1 MKLDCRL
8 VARGWNFMVNKLCT
22 RPAAVRSYCNPQNE
36 RFKGEH
42 MPKVAA
48 GNLPRA
54 PAWVGD
60 DRAQMTLAVLI
71 WLVPLLVISILLAY
85 NPLHRSV
92 IPVYH
97 QACADW
103 WAGKN
108 LYTGVFGMHY
118 LPQFALIF
126 SPFHWLPVPA
136 GDILWVFCG
145 TVLLATGV
153 WRFQRELFGADI
165 ALAFL
170 YATLFTV
177 PLCLGALRNGQ
188 ANVLFAALTVHAAA
202 CLPRRQWWPAA
213 SLMVLAIGIKPLG
226 VVLVLLSVVVYAPL
240 RWRLVPVLAALVL
253 LPFLFSPA
261 DYVIAQLR
269 AFLANMQ
276 VCASIADHRFADI
289 GGVIR
294 TFGWELPTGIS
305 KLVRVAAGGLTLGLW
320 LIGTRRLC
328 GTFRAMWLLALTAGY
343 LMMFNPNNEPNS
355 YVILAPVLGIW
366 AVAALNS
373 SATRRLG
380 WLMASISLSMSFL
393 PNLLRPVFGNYFA
406 LFWHPMMAAVFV
418 GMLIYWLLR
427 VDSHVV
433 CMPANQ

>member
-1 MKLDCRL
+1 
-8 VARGWNFMVNKLCT
+8 MVNKLRT
-22 RPAAVRSYCNPQNE
+22 RPGAVRSYCSPQNE
-36 RFKGEH
+36 RFKGKH
-42 MPKVAA
+42 MPKVVA

-54 PAWVGD
+54 PEWAGD
-60 DRAQMTLAVLI
+60 DRDQMILAVLV
-71 WLVPLLVISILLAY
+71 WLVPLLVISILVAH

-97 QACADW
+97 RACADW
-103 WAGKN
+103 WAGKG
-108 LYTGVFGMHY
+108 LYAGVFGMHY
-118 LPQFALIF
+118 LPEFALIF
-126 SPFHWLPVPA
+126 TPFHWLPVPA
-136 GDILWVFCG
+136 GDILWLFCG
-145 TVLLATGV
+145 AVLLATGV

-170 YATLFTV
+170 YASLFTV

-188 ANVLFAALTVHAAA
+188 ANVIFAALTVHVAA
-202 CLPRRQWWPAA
+202 CLSRRQWWWAA

-226 VVLVLLSVVVYAPL
+226 VVLLLLSVVVYAPL
-240 RWRLVPVLAALVL
+240 RWRLVPALAVLVL

-261 DYVIAQLR
+261 DYVIAQHR

-289 GGVIR
+289 GGIIR

-305 KLVRVAAGGLTLGLW
+305 KLVRLAAGGLTLGLW
-320 LIGTRRLC
+320 LMGARRLC
-328 GTFRAMWLLALTAGY
+328 ETFRALWLLALTAGY
-343 LMMFNPNNEPNS
+343 LMLFNPNNEPNS
-355 YVILAPVLGIW
+355 YVILAPALGIW
-366 AVAALNS
+366 AVVALNS
-373 SATRRLG
+373 SPTHRLG
-380 WLMASISLSMSFL
+380 WLMATISLSMSFL

-406 LFWHPMMAAVFV
+406 LFWHPLMTAVFV

-427 VDSHVV
+427 VDSQVV